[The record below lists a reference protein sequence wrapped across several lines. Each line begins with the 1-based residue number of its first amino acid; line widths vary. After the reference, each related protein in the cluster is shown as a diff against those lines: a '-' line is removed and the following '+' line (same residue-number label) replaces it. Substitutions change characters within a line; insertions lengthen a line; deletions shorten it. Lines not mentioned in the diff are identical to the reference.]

1 MDLDPRLLRYF
12 VAVAEELSFSRAAT
26 RLHISQ
32 PPLSYAIR
40 QLEQQLGAPL
50 FTRSSRRVSLTAAG
64 RALYGE
70 AQFLLRRNAD
80 VKRLISR
87 IDAGLQG
94 QLKIGFVGS
103 ALYRRLPDVLR
114 QCRQKYPDVEQV
126 LLELNSA
133 EQIELV
139 ERGELDIGFIH
150 ANPVPASVRYA
161 ELVTEPFSLCLP
173 AAHRLARRK
182 QIALQEVAGEDF
194 IFFSRALSPLYYET
208 LFSMCL
214 QAGFFPAVRYE
225 ARHWLSVVSLVA
237 QGMGVSIVPSCLSGS
252 GMSGIRLAPFPHQ
265 QQSVTSLIWR
275 PQPFSTLKAN
285 HLALICN
292 AYGVRLDPAP
302 A

>member
-12 VAVAEELSFSRAAT
+12 VAVAEELSFSRAAK

-40 QLEQQLGAPL
+40 QLELHLGAQL
-50 FTRSSRRVSLTAAG
+50 FVRSSRQVVLTPAG
-64 RALYGE
+64 RALYAE
-70 AQFLLRRNAD
+70 AQYLLQRNAD

-103 ALYRRLPDVLR
+103 ALYRNLPDVLR
-114 QCRQKYPDVEQV
+114 QCRQQYPDVEHI

-139 ERGELDIGFIH
+139 ERGGLDIGFIH
-150 ANPVPASVRYA
+150 ANPVPDSVSCT
-161 ELVTEPFSLCLP
+161 ELVSEPFSICLP
-173 AAHRLARRK
+173 AAHPLADRK
-182 QIALQEVAGEDF
+182 QIDLADVAQEDF
-194 IFFSRALSPLYYET
+194 IFFSRALSPVYYET

-214 QAGFFPAVRYE
+214 KAGFFPAVKYE
-225 ARHWLSVVSLVA
+225 ARHWLSVVSLVS
-237 QGMGVSIVPSCLSGS
+237 QQMGVSIVPSCLADS
-252 GMSGIRLAPFPHQ
+252 GMSGIRLLPFHHQ

-275 PQPFSTLKAN
+275 TTPFSQIKAN
-285 HLALICN
+285 HVALIRE
-292 AYGVRLDPAP
+292 AYGDAQT
-302 A
+302 

>member
-12 VAVAEELSFSRAAT
+12 VAVAEELSFSRAAI

-40 QLEQQLGAPL
+40 QLEQNLGAQL
-50 FTRSSRRVSLTAAG
+50 FTRSSRQVSLTAAG
-64 RALYGE
+64 RALYSE

-80 VKRLISR
+80 VKRLIAR

-103 ALYRRLPDVLR
+103 ALYRKLPEVLR
-114 QCRQKYPDVEQV
+114 LCRQQYPDVEHV

-139 ERGELDIGFIH
+139 ERGGLDIGFIH
-150 ANPVPASVRYA
+150 ANPVPESVRCV
-161 ELVTEPFSLCLP
+161 ELISEPFSLCLP
-173 AAHRLARRK
+173 AAHPLACRK
-182 QIALQEVAGEDF
+182 QISLTDVAGEDF

-214 QAGFFPAVRYE
+214 QAGFFPEVKYE

-237 QGMGVSIVPSCLSGS
+237 QGMGVSIVPSCLSYS
-252 GMSGIRLAPFPHQ
+252 GMSGIRLVPFPHQ

-275 PQPFSTLKAN
+275 PQPSSALKRN
-285 HLALICN
+285 HVALICD
-292 AYGVRLDPAP
+292 AYGVRLDPTP